1 MRGAFPALQRTGSD
15 GRPLAFLDGPGGVQ
29 VPRAVIDAM
38 ASYLTQGSAN
48 CGGAF
53 VTSRQTDALIANARA
68 AAADLTGAAPEEI
81 AFGPNMTTMN
91 FALAHAVARTLAP
104 GDEILTTDL
113 DHDANVAPWL
123 QVAADHG
130 LVVRQVHL
138 DRATFDLDYA
148 ALEGMLTARTRIV
161 AFTLA
166 SNALGTVTD
175 ARRISDAAHRVGALA
190 WADAVHF
197 APHRRMN
204 RDALGVD
211 VLLCSPYKFFGPHA
225 GLAVIRR
232 DLAETW
238 PADRV
243 RPADEHPAGHRF
255 ETGTG
260 SHEAIAGTLA
270 AVDYLASLSGADPVT
285 TPRAQRLD
293 LAFDQIALYEE
304 SLSER
309 FLAGIRGMDGI
320 TLWGRP
326 GSEARTATF
335 CWSVAGR
342 HPREVATRLA
352 DQGLLVWDGNYYAL
366 SVMRALGLEPHG
378 AVRAGFVHYTTADEV
393 DRLLEAVDA
402 TR

>member
-68 AAADLTGAAPEEI
+68 AAADLTGATPEEI

-293 LAFDQIALYEE
+293 LAFDQIALHEE

-366 SVMRALGLEPHG
+366 SVMRALGLEPDG

-393 DRLLEAVDA
+393 DRLLEAVA
-402 TR
+402 AAC